1 MEFQSLICSEK
12 NEPMKLRKRHRVDYA
27 RLNGTELDSDE
38 SSRSE
43 GTRHSRH
50 KVRAHHHKLEVIPV
64 NSPPVTCPV
73 PSVTAMLA
81 YPISNDYTYPP
92 RPVPYSPH
100 ETNNMMMTIPSTVA
114 VQSKPPVSGF
124 RSPPFPVPLLS
135 SVPPQLF
142 YPVPVVQCPVI
153 TNMTSSFT
161 PSVKQDL
168 Q

>member
-64 NSPPVTCPV
+64 NS
-73 PSVTAMLA
+73 
-81 YPISNDYTYPP
+81 
-92 RPVPYSPH
+92 H
-100 ETNNMMMTIPSTVA
+100 
-114 VQSKPPVSGF
+114 
-124 RSPPFPVPLLS
+124 LLL
-135 SVPPQLF
+135 VLYHQ
-142 YPVPVVQCPVI
+142 
-153 TNMTSSFT
+153 
-161 PSVKQDL
+161 
-168 Q
+168 